1 MQFEKNIDGFER
13 PQKENFLLINKN
25 KAG

>member
-13 PQKENFLLINKN
+13 PQKENFLLVDKN
-25 KAG
+25 DI